1 MPYFPSTCYIL
12 PYTFSVL
19 LYFSICYKMIILFQC
34 YLLIGSNSSSS
45 NLLSQGWFVCL
56 FTNSIV
62 ASNNPCFSSA
72 CKSNFHCQK
81 ASGCVY
87 LLATAAGLIVTPIVK
102 PDGANIKEKVPLSFG
117 SKMVAVQEAHIWC
130 LFAAF
135 LWLNPLQSQLHIC
148 NQSQFMQ
155 FCVHHPWYNLSY
167 NQT

>member
-1 MPYFPSTCYIL
+1 MCLLIL
-12 PYTFSVL
+12 L
-19 LYFSICYKMIILFQC
+19 AILFLLIFYPTPYIVSNFRVAAQRLFCVNAFC
-34 YLLIGSNSSSS
+34 YLVATQARRGTLLDSRLI
-45 NLLSQGWFVCL
+45 CL
-56 FTNSIV
+56 PVHHSIV

-117 SKMVAVQEAHIWC
+117 SKMVAVQEVHIWC

-155 FCVHHPWYNLSY
+155 
-167 NQT
+167 